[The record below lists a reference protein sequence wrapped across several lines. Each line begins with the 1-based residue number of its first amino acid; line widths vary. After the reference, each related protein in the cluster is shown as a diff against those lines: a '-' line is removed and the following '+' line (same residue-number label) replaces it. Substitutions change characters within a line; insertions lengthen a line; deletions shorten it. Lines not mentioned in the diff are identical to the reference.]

1 MGQLGNVIRG
11 ADVEASL
18 STLWFP
24 NSWRARIV
32 SMFAIGVPVSGV
44 VAAPMSTWIMTRMAG
59 LGGLHG
65 WQWLFLIE
73 GAPAIVLG
81 VIAYFYLRDRP
92 AAARFLTAREK
103 MTIERDLEKEAVG
116 AMCDGS
122 FARAL
127 RNPRI
132 SILALIYFAFYSSS
146 EHPPVVGR
154 NAAPQRRSA
163 RSRRDRRADIAHLCG
178 GRHRDGGHRLEFGS
192 EAGAPLAPDWLWSHR
207 QRGVLPASAF
217 RPEVPT
223 GQP

>member
-116 AMCDGS
+116 AMWRRIVREGAAQPPGAIVRCAPQAWVRAAG
-122 FARAL
+122 AL
-127 RNPRI
+127 RAEWR
-132 SILALIYFAFYSSS
+132 
-146 EHPPVVGR
+146 
-154 NAAPQRRSA
+154 RRSIVA
-163 RSRRDRRADIAHLCG
+163 STPAVRQVPYELSGRKKTSHPAVFRLRRREASPGANRIRFCAMCLIVQKL
-178 GRHRDGGHRLEFGS
+178 
-192 EAGAPLAPDWLWSHR
+192 AGA
-207 QRGVLPASAF
+207 
-217 RPEVPT
+217 
-223 GQP
+223 